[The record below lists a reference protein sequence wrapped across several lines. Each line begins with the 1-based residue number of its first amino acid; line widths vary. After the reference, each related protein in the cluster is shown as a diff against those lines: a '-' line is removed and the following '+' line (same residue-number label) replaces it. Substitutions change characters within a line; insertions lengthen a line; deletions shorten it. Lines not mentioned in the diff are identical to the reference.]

1 MTMEQ
6 SHSTRRSGR
15 NDDGTEPIYPEIQA
29 NDDGTEPLYP
39 EIRAE

>member
-6 SHSTRRSGR
+6 SRSTQRSGR
-15 NDDGTEPIYPEIQA
+15 